1 MNKNL
6 ILSFFIGIFSY
17 IIMDFAFST
26 YKNSKIANVIE
37 YDDSFEY
44 NLKKNIS
51 LKDKFGPFLIDI
63 CTNEIGMRISCKK
76 SNKNKNYNLALI
88 GDSFVEGVG
97 LNYQDTIGGII
108 ESKIKI
114 NVANLGVRSYS
125 PANYYK
131 KIVTLL
137 KKGYSFDHI
146 IIFIDIS
153 DIQDEYLRLGKI
165 GKNAPKNVINNL
177 NNLYSIITSNFQISY
192 FLYFKIKSY
201 LRNSKNSE
209 KIDKMFLG
217 YDAYSKDYERGSWTY
232 NKKNKFR
239 KKGLEFSHKNMRMLS
254 DFLNENEI
262 EFSIAVYPWPQQL
275 IFDNVDSFHVNYWKN
290 FCKNYRCKNFINLF
304 NDFFNQINKTNLNKV
319 ILNNYFFTD
328 IHFNMNGNNTIADKI
343 ISIYSKKYMMK

>member
-1 MNKNL
+1 
-6 ILSFFIGIFSY
+6 
-17 IIMDFAFST
+17 MDFAFST

-76 SNKNKNYNLALI
+76 YNNKKNYNLALI

-97 LNYQDTIGGII
+97 LNYEDTIGGII
-108 ESKIKI
+108 ESKTNIK
-114 NVANLGVRSYS
+114 VANLGVRSYS
-125 PANYYK
+125 PINYYK
-131 KIVTLL
+131 KIITLYE
-137 KKGYSFDHI
+137 KGYNFDHI

-153 DIQDEYLRLGKI
+153 DIQDEYFRSGKI
-165 GKNAPKNVINNL
+165 RKNAPNNVINNL

-209 KIDKMFLG
+209 KIDKIFLNF
-217 YDAYSKDYERGSWTY
+217 DAYSKDYERGSWTFMK
-232 NKKNKFR
+232 NNKFR
-239 KKGLEFSHKNMRMLS
+239 EKGLMYSHKNMRMLA
-254 DFLNENEI
+254 DFLNENKI

-275 IFDNVDSFHVNYWKN
+275 IFDNVESFHVNYWKN
-290 FCKNYRCKNFINLF
+290 FCKNYKCKNFINLF
-304 NDFFNQINKTNLNKV
+304 KDFFDQINKNNVNKV

-328 IHFNMNGNNTIADKI
+328 VHFNKNGSNVIAEKI
-343 ISIYSKKYMMK
+343 INIYYKNSN